1 MTERKKYGWTVRGLL
16 GMIFSPLGFFFLT
29 MGVLFWYFKVGQ
41 KPKEP
46 WIFLYVFGGM
56 GAAFFLAGLGLLISD
71 LYRRALLRRAYEG
84 GYSVMAKIAD
94 VSTQKNV
101 NMNGQSPYVVE
112 CHYTDPATGT
122 VHVYYSRYLYIDV
135 SDLLQS
141 DQVPVYIDRMNEK
154 IGFVDIDAVL
164 PKIQVHR

>member
-1 MTERKKYGWTVRGLL
+1 
-16 GMIFSPLGFFFLT
+16 
-29 MGVLFWYFKVGQ
+29 
-41 KPKEP
+41 
-46 WIFLYVFGGM
+46 
-56 GAAFFLAGLGLLISD
+56 
-71 LYRRALLRRAYEG
+71 
-84 GYSVMAKIAD
+84 MAKIAD